1 MLIFVRASH
10 GSHVRRWHVT
20 TSTAIRLQ
28 ERYTRPIQ
36 HMAAGRSSSLFSRR
50 PVDPCTKCGHEREP
64 AILVGPSVYHGSGTD
79 LTSYDVIKKRLLQT
93 GYFSDTAP
101 LHLLTATL
109 GGTVAVTAC
118 APIDVMKSRVQASAN
133 SVNFLHR

>member
-1 MLIFVRASH
+1 
-10 GSHVRRWHVT
+10 
-20 TSTAIRLQ
+20 
-28 ERYTRPIQ
+28 
-36 HMAAGRSSSLFSRR
+36 
-50 PVDPCTKCGHEREP
+50 
-64 AILVGPSVYHGSGTD
+64 LVGPPVYNGSGTD
-79 LTSYDVIKKRLLQT
+79 LASYDLIKKRLLQT

-133 SVNFLHR
+133 SVSPCKR